1 MDDLLLH
8 GLKDIYYA
16 ENQSQRGEGRQKI
29 VDGRVTQRG
38 QPPGGALKH
47 VRSIGAIG
55 RRPLERL
62 SADASA
68 RIVLNTVVLGNEI
81 KAGTE

>member
-1 MDDLLLH
+1 MGLFSKDIATMDDLLLH

-16 ENQSQRGEGRQKI
+16 ENQSQRGEGRRQKI

-38 QPPGGALKH
+38 RRAVAREVH
-47 VRSIGAIG
+47 RCWIG

-62 SADASA
+62 QM
-68 RIVLNTVVLGNEI
+68 LQHELF
-81 KAGTE
+81 